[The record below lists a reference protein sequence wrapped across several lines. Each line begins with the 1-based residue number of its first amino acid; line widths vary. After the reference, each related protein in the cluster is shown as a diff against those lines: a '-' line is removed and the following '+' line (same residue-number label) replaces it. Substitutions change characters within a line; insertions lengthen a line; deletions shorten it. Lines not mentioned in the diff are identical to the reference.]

1 MKNFYYF
8 QRFFFFQNII
18 FISPLPEKGKLLPFL
33 TSSFHVVSRV
43 MGVGNLDVYFDSDCD
58 TNGKIYRS
66 ICGVCVNRHS
76 MTSN

>member
-33 TSSFHVVSRV
+33 TSSFHVVSRR
-43 MGVGNLDVYFDSDCD
+43 
-58 TNGKIYRS
+58 NGCR
-66 ICGVCVNRHS
+66 
-76 MTSN
+76 